1 MSSQTSWLPPPA
13 PACTCCTSLLA
24 SQIMG
29 SAFLTGSVTT
39 SSSLSSSPPFSPP
52 SLIYTSLAG
61 GRRLGEEPQVP
72 GEEGDAQRRQDQPK
86 VTKIVPRIQHSPVT
100 PSWCPFYCHIY
111 VPRPTDAA
119 SEAPPLTPTVHS
131 HRCTHTHRHT
141 HTHNSVQLTASSTAP
156 PGLPSQRGHCNHL
169 VSQEQTHANVL
180 RAGQS
185 WDLPFPDCAA
195 YLISLSLSTL
205 TCKKKRGK

>member
-24 SQIMG
+24 SQIIG

-39 SSSLSSSPPFSPP
+39 SSSLSSSPPPFSPP

-119 SEAPPLTPTVHS
+119 SEAPPLTPTAHS

-141 HTHNSVQLTASSTAP
+141 HTQFCPAYCQFHSTARP
-156 PGLPSQRGHCNHL
+156 PLPARPLQSPGLPGADAC
-169 VSQEQTHANVL
+169 
-180 RAGQS
+180 
-185 WDLPFPDCAA
+185 
-195 YLISLSLSTL
+195 
-205 TCKKKRGK
+205 